1 MLAWQLPLEFTSTAF
16 RGIGMRTDKGF
27 TLIELMI
34 VVAIIGILA
43 AIAIP
48 AYQEYIAR
56 SQASEAMQ
64 LLAGAKAPMSEFYG
78 DQGRWPAAPGSVMG
92 NLSGKYVTQVYYT
105 GGSPSHATSP
115 ALSLTAQFKP
125 SGVSKLIQGR
135 TMSYETTN
143 GGKIWH
149 CSVGGSAS
157 SMEEKHL
164 PAACRGD

>member
-1 MLAWQLPLEFTSTAF
+1 
-16 RGIGMRTDKGF
+16 MRNSKGF

-64 LLAGAKAPMSEFYG
+64 LLAGAKAPMAEYFG
-78 DQGRWPAAPGSVMG
+78 DKGRWPGGPGSVMG
-92 NLSGKYVTQVYYT
+92 NLSGKYVTSIFYT
-105 GGSPSHATSP
+105 PGSPATPTSQS
-115 ALSLTAQFKP
+115 LSLTAQFR
-125 SGVSKLIQGR
+125 SVGVSKLLQDR

-143 GGKIWH
+143 GGVLWR
-149 CSVGGSAS
+149 CSTGTGGSA
-157 SMEEKHL
+157 MEEKHL
-164 PAACRGD
+164 PAACRGG